1 MKKNREKVLT
11 KNLKEDLRDLER
23 YIEEFSTFLPLAVCT
38 ANPLG
43 IIININQ
50 AFQNLTGYDTTA
62 IVGELAINLF
72 SNKKEAETLEKT
84 VFKEKTV
91 RTKEL
96 ILLTKE
102 KKEIPVSVSASTR
115 EDETGNIIGYF
126 LAISDISEF
135 KKLQEGLEEKVEE
148 RTQELQEKIEELER
162 FQRLAVG
169 RELKMVVLK
178 EEIQKLKEELEK
190 SKPST

>member
-50 AFQNLTGYDTTA
+50 AFQNLTGYGATE

-84 VFKEKTV
+84 VFKEKTAV
-91 RTKEL
+91 TKEL

-102 KKEIPVSVSASTR
+102 KKEIPVSVFASAR

-135 KKLQEGLEEKVEE
+135 KKLQEGLEEKVKG

-169 RELKMVVLK
+169 RELKMVALK
-178 EEIQKLKEELEK
+178 EEIEKLKEELEK
-190 SKPST
+190 AKGRT

>member
-50 AFQNLTGYDTTA
+50 AFQNLTGYGATE

-84 VFKEKTV
+84 VFKEKTAV
-91 RTKEL
+91 TKEL

-102 KKEIPVSVSASTR
+102 KKEIPVSVSASAR

-135 KKLQEGLEEKVEE
+135 KKLQEGLEEKVKG

-169 RELKMVVLK
+169 RELKMVALK
-178 EEIQKLKEELEK
+178 EEIEKLKEELEK
-190 SKPST
+190 AKGRT

>member
-50 AFQNLTGYDTTA
+50 AFQNLTGYGATE

-84 VFKEKTV
+84 VFKEKTAV
-91 RTKEL
+91 TKEL

-102 KKEIPVSVSASTR
+102 KKEIPVSVSASAR

-126 LAISDISEF
+126 LAISDISKF
-135 KKLQEGLEEKVEE
+135 KKLQEGLEEKVKG

-169 RELKMVVLK
+169 RELKMVALK
-178 EEIQKLKEELEK
+178 EEIEKLKEELEK
-190 SKPST
+190 AKGRT

>member
-50 AFQNLTGYDTTA
+50 AFQNLTGYDATA

-84 VFKEKTV
+84 VFKEKTAV
-91 RTKEL
+91 TKEL

-102 KKEIPVSVSASTR
+102 KKEIPVSVSASAR

-135 KKLQEGLEEKVEE
+135 KKLQEGLEEKVKG

-169 RELKMVVLK
+169 RELKMVALK
-178 EEIQKLKEELEK
+178 EEIEKLKEELEK
-190 SKPST
+190 AKGRT

>member
-1 MKKNREKVLT
+1 MKKNKEKTLV
-11 KNLKEDLRDLER
+11 KSLKEDLGDLER
-23 YIEEFSTFLPLAVCT
+23 YIKEFSAFLPLAVCT
-38 ANPLG
+38 VNPLG

-50 AFQNLTGYDTTA
+50 AFQNLAGYGATE

-84 VFKEKTV
+84 VFKEKTAV
-91 RTKEL
+91 TKEL

-102 KKEIPVSVSASTR
+102 KKEIPVSVSASAR

-135 KKLQEGLEEKVEE
+135 KKLQEGLEEKVKG

-169 RELKMVVLK
+169 RELKMVALK
-178 EEIQKLKEELEK
+178 EEIEKLKEELEK
-190 SKPST
+190 AKGRT

>member
-50 AFQNLTGYDTTA
+50 AFQNLTGYDATA

-84 VFKEKTV
+84 VFKEKTAG
-91 RTKEL
+91 TKEL

-102 KKEIPVSVSASTR
+102 KKEIPVSVSASAR

-135 KKLQEGLEEKVEE
+135 KKLQEELEEKVKE
-148 RTQELQEKIEELER
+148 RTEELREKVVELER
-162 FQRLAVG
+162 FNKMAVG
-169 RELKMVVLK
+169 RELKMIELK
-178 EEIQKLKEELEK
+178 EEIKKLKAESEK
-190 SKPST
+190 IQGRK

>member
-50 AFQNLTGYDTTA
+50 AFQNLTGYGATE

-84 VFKEKTV
+84 VFKEKTAV
-91 RTKEL
+91 TKEL

-102 KKEIPVSVSASTR
+102 KKEIPVSVSASAR

-169 RELKMVVLK
+169 RELKMVALK
-178 EEIQKLKEELEK
+178 EEIEKLKEELEK
-190 SKPST
+190 AKGRT

>member
-50 AFQNLTGYDTTA
+50 AFQNLTGYGATE

-84 VFKEKTV
+84 VFKEKTAV
-91 RTKEL
+91 TKEL

-102 KKEIPVSVSASTR
+102 KKEIPVSVSASAR

-135 KKLQEGLEEKVEE
+135 KKLQEGLEEKVKG

-162 FQRLAVG
+162 LQRLAVG
-169 RELKMVVLK
+169 RELKMVALK
-178 EEIQKLKEELEK
+178 EEIEKLKEELEK
-190 SKPST
+190 AKGRT

>member
-50 AFQNLTGYDTTA
+50 AFQNLTGYDATA

-84 VFKEKTV
+84 VFKEKTAE
-91 RTKEL
+91 TKEL

-102 KKEIPVSVSASTR
+102 KKEIPVSVSASVR

-135 KKLQEGLEEKVEE
+135 KKLQEGLEEKVKE

-169 RELKMVVLK
+169 RELKMVELK
-178 EEIQKLKEELEK
+178 AGIEKLKKELEK
-190 SKPST
+190 SKGRE

>member
-50 AFQNLTGYDTTA
+50 AFQNLTGYDATA